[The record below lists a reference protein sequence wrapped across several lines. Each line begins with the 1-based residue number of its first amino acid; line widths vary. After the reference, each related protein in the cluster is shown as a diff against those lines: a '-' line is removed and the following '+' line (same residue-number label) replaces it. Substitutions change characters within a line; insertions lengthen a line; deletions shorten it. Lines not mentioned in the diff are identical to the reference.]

1 MNSAPN
7 YLYGAKV
14 QTGYVRPMNG
24 ATQETR
30 GLSFVLPIDMGDIRR
45 PPRLFLVKGTK
56 GQRINLY
63 DQNMNSV
70 VARWLG
76 RLLTS
81 LQ

>member
-1 MNSAPN
+1 
-7 YLYGAKV
+7 
-14 QTGYVRPMNG
+14 
-24 ATQETR
+24 
-30 GLSFVLPIDMGDIRR
+30 MGDIRR

>member
-1 MNSAPN
+1 
-7 YLYGAKV
+7 
-14 QTGYVRPMNG
+14 
-24 ATQETR
+24 
-30 GLSFVLPIDMGDIRR
+30 MGDIRR

-81 LQ
+81 LRWCLCANRTNPVGMAV